1 MEGGKEIFQSPTFTL
16 HGSLHEQKAF
26 CMRADGASTSQ
37 MLCVSVGLLAH
48 VFLARA
54 HSSIYSSC
62 RLLWVW
68 ANMISTQEVVCMCF
82 IKACIELVGVSVTRK
97 PFPFELLVS
106 MHIWVEHNK
115 NMTLLQALARMSSF
129 SV

>member
-1 MEGGKEIFQSPTFTL
+1 
-16 HGSLHEQKAF
+16 
-26 CMRADGASTSQ
+26 
-37 MLCVSVGLLAH
+37 
-48 VFLARA
+48 
-54 HSSIYSSC
+54 
-62 RLLWVW
+62 
-68 ANMISTQEVVCMCF
+68 MCF

-115 NMTLLQALARMSSF
+115 NMTLLQPLARMSSF